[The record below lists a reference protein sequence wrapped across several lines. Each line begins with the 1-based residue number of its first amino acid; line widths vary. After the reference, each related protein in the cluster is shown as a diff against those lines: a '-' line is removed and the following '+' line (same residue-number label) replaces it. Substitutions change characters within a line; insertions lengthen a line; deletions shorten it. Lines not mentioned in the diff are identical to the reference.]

1 MAAKRIAKKKS
12 NEIIK
17 RILLNSLQGNND
29 IAE

>member
-12 NEIIK
+12 NEIIE
-17 RILLNSLQGNND
+17 RILLNSLQENND